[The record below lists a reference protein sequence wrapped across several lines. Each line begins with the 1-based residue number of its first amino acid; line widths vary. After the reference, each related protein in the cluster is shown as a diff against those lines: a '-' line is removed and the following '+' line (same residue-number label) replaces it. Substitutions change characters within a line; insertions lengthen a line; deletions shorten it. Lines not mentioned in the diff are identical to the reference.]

1 VTVLEKNAS
10 YGALLAYAILTWIF
24 AACVAAQIALA
35 GLATFTDSAYWRSH
49 VQFVHLFE
57 YLPLLTGIIALFGKI
72 RGKLRWW
79 PFGMLILIAL
89 QYATAEMALGR
100 TVAALHP
107 VIAALLFLISTNI
120 AVKSTN
126 DVRKNGSIQTRN

>member
-1 VTVLEKNAS
+1 
-10 YGALLAYAILTWIF
+10 
-24 AACVAAQIALA
+24 
-35 GLATFTDSAYWRSH
+35 
-49 VQFVHLFE
+49 
-57 YLPLLTGIIALFGKI
+57 
-72 RGKLRWW
+72 
-79 PFGMLILIAL
+79 MLILIAL